1 MQIRDITH
9 FKSGL

>member
-1 MQIRDITH
+1 MQIRDITN